1 MLKGAIFDADGTLLD
16 SMPIWQEL
24 GQRYLAKYGV
34 KAETGLSDILF
45 PMSLEESSRYLKG
58 TYGLSSSTE
67 NITAEILEMI
77 RAFYI
82 NEVTLKA
89 GVTDYLRYLYEQNI
103 PMIVATSNDKAVL
116 HRAFVRLQI
125 NSYFKDILTCSEL
138 NTNKREPTI
147 YLRAAQMI
155 GTQPQETAV
164 FEDVLYGIQAAKQAG
179 FLTVAVADSSDRLEK
194 DQLSGT
200 ADYFIRD
207 FAVPLLRT
215 I

>member
-1 MLKGAIFDADGTLLD
+1 MLKGVIFDADGTLLD

-24 GQRYLAKYGV
+24 GQRYLAKYGI

-45 PMSLEESSRYLKG
+45 PMSLEESSRYLKE
-58 TYGLSSSTE
+58 TYDLSNPAEIIS
-67 NITAEILEMI
+67 AEILEMI

-103 PMIVATSNDKAVL
+103 PMIVATSNDKSLL
-116 HRAFVRLQI
+116 HHAFTRLQI
-125 NSYFKDILTCSEL
+125 DGYFQNILTCSEL

-147 YLRAAQMI
+147 YLRAAQTI

-179 FLTVAVADSSDRLEK
+179 FLTVAVEDSSNRLEK